1 MSASWIGVDWGSTN
15 LRLWALDATGEVI
28 GTRTAPQG
36 GEHLTA
42 ADYEGILIGLAADFL
57 PGSGTVPVLV
67 SGMAGARQGWREAP
81 YRAVPCAAAGE
92 GAITVP
98 TEDGRIAVR
107 IVSGL
112 SQSDPADV
120 MRGEE
125 TQIAGLVAGSPEFDG
140 IVCLPGTHSKW
151 VRVQGGRVEWFRTLM
166 TGELFALL
174 SERSVLRHTIGE
186 GWDDTAFH
194 AGVRGAIADP
204 DALMT
209 GLFPLR
215 SEALVGDLDEGVA
228 RARLSGLLIGAELSA
243 MRKAWAALPVSIIA
257 NAELAGQ
264 YEAALVAHGAQVTR
278 CDGAA
283 LTLAGLRANR
293 AILEAKP

>member
-15 LRLWALDATGEVI
+15 VRLWALDAAGEVI

-57 PGSGTVPVLV
+57 PGSGTVPVII
-67 SGMAGARQGWREAP
+67 SGMAGARQGWFEAP
-81 YRAVPCAAAGE
+81 YRTVPCAVAGE
-92 GAITVP
+92 GAIAVP

-112 SQSDPADV
+112 SQSDPPDV

-174 SERSVLRHTIGE
+174 SERSVLRHSVGE
-186 GWDDTAFH
+186 GWSDAAFD
-194 AGVRGAIADP
+194 AGVRAALADP
-204 DALMT
+204 DALMP
-209 GLFPLR
+209 GLFALR
-215 SEALVGDLDEGVA
+215 SEALLGDLDGGNA

-243 MRKAWAALPVSIIA
+243 MRTAWTAYPVAIVASAALA
-257 NAELAGQ
+257 RR
-264 YEAALVAHGAQVTR
+264 YEAALAPHGAQVTR
-278 CDGAA
+278 CDGEA